1 MLALRLADICVVAV
15 TGPCKEAETLP
26 HLPPPLPTPWR
37 MYFLEGTSRSGGGWG
52 PSYGLYMW
60 VHELNGDSKV
70 RVKPGLLGRLIVPHT
85 RIQYPVLSQGSSW
98 A

>member
-37 MYFLEGTSRSGGGWG
+37 MCFLEGTSRSGGGWG